1 MKYPGVYH
9 YYSSCAPRRLC
20 MLFSAGVSS
29 MIRVPSPHG
38 LEENEGKEVSPFCFI
53 SDAGNLTQ

>member
-1 MKYPGVYH
+1 MKYPGVPLLQLL
-9 YYSSCAPRRLC
+9 CTARLC
-20 MLFSAGVSS
+20 MLFSAGLSS

>member
-1 MKYPGVYH
+1 
-9 YYSSCAPRRLC
+9 